1 MSDFDNRNWVLG
13 GGCTFDYKDGWIH
26 WLDTFGNM
34 IKVNFFS
41 DDEMED
47 REKKDVYEEKGV
59 DEERGLRKLIDS
71 EEESE
76 EEEDK
81 KSEKAEEE
89 EEDEKAK
96 KEKKKDDGKCFVLY
110 FTIYDNAK
118 YI

>member
-1 MSDFDNRNWVLG
+1 
-13 GGCTFDYKDGWIH
+13 
-26 WLDTFGNM
+26 
-34 IKVNFFS
+34 
-41 DDEMED
+41 MED

-96 KEKKKDDGKCFVLY
+96 KEKKKDDGKCFVLLVNMHVPVFY
-110 FTIYDNAK
+110 GQYMSMQSISNRF
-118 YI
+118 

>member
-1 MSDFDNRNWVLG
+1 
-13 GGCTFDYKDGWIH
+13 
-26 WLDTFGNM
+26 
-34 IKVNFFS
+34 
-41 DDEMED
+41 MED

-96 KEKKKDDGKCFVLY
+96 KEKKKDDGKCFLLFNSIHVFY
-110 FTIYDNAK
+110 GQYM
-118 YI
+118 YISMQSISNRF